1 MSQCTS
7 CISQVNL
14 TDRWIYQVSNA
25 GENPAV
31 DERMVTNKLD
41 EFKEE
46 VVVSEFNVLLLILIH
61 IPTRSDRHVLTIS
74 L

>member
-1 MSQCTS
+1 
-7 CISQVNL
+7 
-14 TDRWIYQVSNA
+14 VSNA